1 MLTIIPDTCCDAGRL
16 EQVEMVAGHGD
27 GGGTV
32 IHATTL
38 QCAVLGYANRKAL
51 KANRAKIMPTP
62 LDMPTNKPPKRYP

>member
-1 MLTIIPDTCCDAGRL
+1 
-16 EQVEMVAGHGD
+16 MVAGHGD